1 MNAEIDK
8 IKISMSWED
17 GEQLV
22 KEFSTL
28 EGEIKSL
35 ENYAMGYEAQK
46 FQLSYPKINE
56 FLSVLN
62 LSNQLPF

>member
-17 GEQLV
+17 GEQLA

-28 EGEIKSL
+28 EDAIKSL
-35 ENYAMGYEAQK
+35 EDYAMGYEAQK

-56 FLSVLN
+56 LLSILN
-62 LSNQLPF
+62 LNNQLPF

>member
-28 EGEIKSL
+28 ESEIKSL
-35 ENYAMGYEAQK
+35 ENYAIGYEAQK

>member
-28 EGEIKSL
+28 EGDIKSL
-35 ENYAMGYEAQK
+35 ENYAMGYETQK

-56 FLSVLN
+56 FLSILN